1 MTDQFHPAH
10 VETARRVAIIT
21 AWISAALYA
30 LIGLGVL
37 PIGQSANG
45 GDPGLFDFGAMMA
58 AIFVVTALLL
68 MLFRSTV
75 LWVAVAVL
83 QFAVL
88 IGYAALSGFRIPP
101 FEVWGL
107 LVKLDQVVLLAAS
120 LYMVIRGRRHVA
132 APTTGH
138 AS

>member
-1 MTDQFHPAH
+1 MTHRSHSAH
-10 VETARRVAIIT
+10 VETPRRVAIIA

-37 PIGQSANG
+37 PIGGSTSG

-58 AIFVVTALLL
+58 ATFALTALLL
-68 MLFRSTV
+68 MLFRSTA

-83 QFAVL
+83 QLMVL
-88 IGYAALSGFRIPP
+88 IGYAAFSGYRIPP

-107 LVKLDQVVLLAAS
+107 LVKLDQAVLLAAT
-120 LYMVIRGRRHVA
+120 LYLVIRGRQHA
-132 APTTGH
+132 EPTARR

>member
-1 MTDQFHPAH
+1 MTDLTHTVH
-10 VETARRVAIIT
+10 IETARRVAIIT

-37 PIGQSANG
+37 PIGESASG
-45 GDPGLFDFGAMMA
+45 GDPGLFDFGVIMA

-83 QFAVL
+83 QSLVL
-88 IGYAALSGFRIPP
+88 IGYAALSGYRIPP
-101 FEVWGL
+101 FEVWAL
-107 LVKLDQVVLLAAS
+107 LVELDQAILLAAT
-120 LYMVIRGRRHVA
+120 LYLIIRGRRHVA
-132 APTTGH
+132 TRTAGH

>member
-1 MTDQFHPAH
+1 MANLYHLAH
-10 VETARRVAIIT
+10 IETARRVAIIT

-37 PIGQSANG
+37 PIGQSASG
-45 GDPGLFDFGAMMA
+45 GDPGLFDFGVMMA
-58 AIFVVTALLL
+58 AVFVVTALLL

-88 IGYAALSGFRIPP
+88 IGYAALSGYRIPA

-107 LVKLDQVVLLAAS
+107 LVKVDQAILLAAT
-120 LYMVIRGRRHVA
+120 LYLVIRGRQH
-132 APTTGH
+132 APATTSRH